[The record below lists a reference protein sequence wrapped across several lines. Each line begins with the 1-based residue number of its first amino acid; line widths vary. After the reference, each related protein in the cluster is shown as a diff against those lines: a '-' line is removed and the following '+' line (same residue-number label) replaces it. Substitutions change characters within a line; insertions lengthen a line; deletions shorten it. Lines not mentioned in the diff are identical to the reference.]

1 MESRDG
7 CGYLRYLVF
16 VKMRHAFL
24 VAFLTKM
31 ELRFPRMHPILWHLC
46 AVCPAAALTRYAYVT
61 HALATIG
68 HGSRRTW
75 SSAAAGHTAHKYS
88 YVTHVL
94 GAIRTPSPRA
104 SMRMGDV
111 PESTVQAETNDD
123 EAWAAIDAWLEKRH
137 DAPPKAES
145 RPQRTRHRWTC
156 TSKGHVHDTFLATG
170 TKSWEALGASPRL
183 TANLEALGFAR
194 PSCAQALSFE
204 PMRRHQDVLLADASG
219 CGKTLAYVAPLVER
233 LWEIEASEGRT
244 PPGQVRALVI
254 VPTSDLAQ
262 QVVELAREVGH
273 HSLRVSLATGE
284 HSWATQRER
293 LGGGLEVL
301 VATMG
306 RLMAHLSPRDR
317 PPSVSLE
324 GVRMLVVDEA
334 SSLYQGRDSTRAP
347 SVATRPYIP
356 GAVGT
361 AGDVGTRKAE
371 EEETA
376 GDSGG
381 GGGGGMPRL
390 GHAPPPQDVGSEQL
404 PLASFRWL
412 LRVLPAGCA
421 TALVTTVLPE
431 GVEDQM
437 QLDVPGLVRRVRPG
451 LHRTRAGV
459 PITLV
464 DCTQPLNAQHSAF
477 EAKLEELTMALVGA
491 QHALVLCDNGAT
503 CEALHRHLQRRELQ
517 RRDLQR
523 SPTATPASFITA
535 AVPALS
541 VHLFHSSLPSARRSE
556 SLASFRAM
564 PDPLAPIAL
573 GPEAPRLLVAT
584 GRVVRGLDLS
594 RLPYLGLSAGSQPV
608 DPKYGYGKPIDRVIL
623 FDFPSEAK
631 AYLSRIGC
639 ATRGTAPPAPVTALV
654 VGPQLAFARALL
666 THDEKGAPHALDK
679 PAGRELRSNCSDARD

>member
-1 MESRDG
+1 M
-7 CGYLRYLVF
+7 RY
-16 VKMRHAFL
+16 MYH
-24 VAFLTKM
+24 
-31 ELRFPRMHPILWHLC
+31 LWHLC
-46 AVCPAAALTRYAYVT
+46 AVLCAVELAAALTT
-61 HALATIG
+61 HPL
-68 HGSRRTW
+68 
-75 SSAAAGHTAHKYS
+75 
-88 YVTHVL
+88 
-94 GAIRTPSPRA
+94 RTPSPRA
-104 SMRMGDV
+104 SIRMGDE
-111 PESTVQAETNDD
+111 PESTVQAETTDD

-306 RLMAHLSPRDR
+306 RLTAHLSPRDR

-334 SSLYQGRDSTRAP
+334 ASLYQGRDSTRAP
-347 SVATRPYIP
+347 SVATRPYFP

-361 AGDVGTRKAE
+361 AGGVGTAGAVGTRKSE

-381 GGGGGMPRL
+381 SGGGSSMPR
-390 GHAPPPQDVGSEQL
+390 HAPSPQDVGTEQL

-412 LRVLPAGCA
+412 LHVLPAGCA

-431 GVEDQM
+431 GVVDQM

-477 EAKLEELTMALVGA
+477 EAKLEELTLALVGA

-517 RRDLQR
+517 RHDLQR
-523 SPTATPASFITA
+523 DTAPPPA

-556 SLASFRAM
+556 SLASFRAP

-584 GRVVRGLDLS
+584 GRAVRGLDLS
-594 RLPYLGLSAGSQPV
+594 RLPYKYGS
-608 DPKYGYGKPIDRVIL
+608 DKPKYGYGKPIDRVIL

-666 THDEKGAPHALDK
+666 THDEKGTPHALDK
-679 PAGRELRSNCSDARD
+679 PGA